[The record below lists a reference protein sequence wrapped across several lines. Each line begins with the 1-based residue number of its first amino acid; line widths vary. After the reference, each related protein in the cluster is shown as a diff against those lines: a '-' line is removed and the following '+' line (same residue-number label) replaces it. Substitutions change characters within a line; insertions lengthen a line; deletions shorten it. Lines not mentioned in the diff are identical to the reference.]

1 MADTSLS
8 EQNRQRAIRFIECL
22 SAGDTEGFL
31 AFYHPDATLWTS
43 GRTLISGRYNLEEIS
58 TSAVGVLDAF
68 PNGLKF
74 TITATTAEGERVAVE
89 AESRGDHSSGQH
101 YHNRYHFLF
110 RFKDGRIIELKE
122 YMDTELVSDILC
134 GGQRPVAND

>member
-22 SAGDTEGFL
+22 SAGDTDGFL

-43 GRTLISGRYNLEEIS
+43 GRTLISGRYNLKEIS

-74 TITATTAEGERVAVE
+74 TITATTAEG
-89 AESRGDHSSGQH
+89 
-101 YHNRYHFLF
+101 
-110 RFKDGRIIELKE
+110 
-122 YMDTELVSDILC
+122 
-134 GGQRPVAND
+134 